1 MKIMFMGTPDFSVYS
16 LKLMIDEGYDV
27 TSVVTQ
33 PDKKKGRGH
42 KMAHPPVYDYAFEK
56 GIKIFQP
63 ENLKK
68 ENFEEILTS
77 QNPDIIVV
85 AAYGKI
91 LPEYVLNYPKYG
103 CINVHASLSPKYR
116 GAAPIQR
123 CIIDGEKKTGVT
135 IMYMEKGL
143 DTGDMILKKEV
154 EITKD
159 DNYETLH
166 DKLANVGT
174 EALKEALFMIENGKM
189 TREKQ
194 DDALSNYAP
203 MIDKETAKIYWNKN
217 ADEIFNLVR
226 GLYPY
231 PKAITTYDSKLFKIC
246 KANVTSKK
254 SNGAF
259 GEIVEVFKDSFDVA
273 CNDFVLNVTRI
284 QIEGK
289 KEMEVSDFLK
299 GNTIEK
305 GIILGIN

>member
-1 MKIMFMGTPDFSVYS
+1 MKVMFMGTPDFSVYS
-16 LKLMIDEGYDV
+16 LKLMVEEGYDV

-42 KMAHPPVYDYAFEK
+42 KMAHPPVFDYAFEK
-56 GIKIFQP
+56 KIEIYQP

-68 ENFEEILTS
+68 ENFEEILIKE
-77 QNPDIIVV
+77 NPDIIVV

-103 CINVHASLSPKYR
+103 CINVHASLLPKYR

-123 CIIDGEKKTGVT
+123 CIIDGEEKTGVT

-154 EITKD
+154 EITRD

-166 DKLANVGT
+166 DKLANIGT
-174 EALKEALFMIENGKM
+174 IALKEALMLIESGNF

-194 DDALSNYAP
+194 NDELSNYAP
-203 MIDKETAKIYWNKN
+203 MIDKETAKIYWDKS
-217 ADEIFNLVR
+217 AEDIFNLVR

-231 PKAITTYDSKLFKIC
+231 PKSYTTYDGKLFKIC
-246 KANVTSKK
+246 KANVTDRK
-254 SNGAF
+254 SNGKI
-259 GEIVEVFKDSFDVA
+259 GEITNVYKDSFDVA
-273 CNDFVLNVTRI
+273 CSDFNLNITKI
-284 QIEGK
+284 QTEGK
-289 KEMEVSDFLK
+289 KEMDVSDYLK

-305 GIILGIN
+305 GKILGL

>member
-1 MKIMFMGTPDFSVYS
+1 MRVMFMGTPFFSVYS
-16 LKLMIDEGYDV
+16 LKLLVEEGYDV

-56 GIKIFQP
+56 NIEIYQP

-68 ENFEEILTS
+68 ENFEEILKA

-103 CINVHASLSPKYR
+103 CINVHASLLPKYR

-123 CIIDGEKKTGVT
+123 CIIDGEEKTGVT

-154 EITKD
+154 EITRD

-174 EALKEALFMIENGKM
+174 VALKEALKLIKSGNFTK
-189 TREKQ
+189 EKQ
-194 DDALSNYAP
+194 NDELSNYAP
-203 MIDKETAKIYWNKN
+203 MIDKETAKINWSKS
-217 ADEIFNLVR
+217 AEDIFNLVR

-231 PKAITTYDSKLFKIC
+231 PKAYTTYDRKLFKIC
-246 KANVTSKK
+246 KAEVTDKK
-254 SNGAF
+254 SNGKF
-259 GEIVEVFKDSFDVA
+259 GEITNVYKDSFEVE
-273 CNDFVLNVTRI
+273 CGDFNLKVTKI
-284 QIEGK
+284 QTEGK
-289 KEMEVSDFLK
+289 KEMEVLDYLK
-299 GNTIEK
+299 GNIIEK
-305 GIILGIN
+305 GKILGL

>member
-1 MKIMFMGTPDFSVYS
+1 MRVMFMGTPDFSVYS
-16 LKLMIDEGYDV
+16 LKLLVEEGYNV

-42 KMAHPPVYDYAFEK
+42 KMAHPPVFDYAFEN
-56 GIKIFQP
+56 GIEIFQP

-68 ENFEEILTS
+68 ENFEEILIN

-103 CINVHASLSPKYR
+103 CINVHASLLPKYR

-123 CIIDGEKKTGVT
+123 CIIDGEDKTGVT

-154 EITKD
+154 EITRE
-159 DNYETLH
+159 DNYESLH
-166 DKLANVGT
+166 DKLANIGT
-174 EALKEALFMIENGKM
+174 IALKEALKLIENGNF

-194 DDALSNYAP
+194 NDELSNYAP
-203 MIDKETAKIYWNKN
+203 MIDKETAKIDWSKS
-217 ADEIFNLVR
+217 AEDIFNLVR

-231 PKAITTYDSKLFKIC
+231 PKAYTTYDAKLFKIC
-246 KANVTSKK
+246 KAEVTDKK
-254 SNGAF
+254 SNSKF
-259 GEIVEVFKDSFDVA
+259 GEITNVYKDSFEVE
-273 CNDFVLNVTRI
+273 CGDFNLKVTKI
-284 QIEGK
+284 QTEGK
-289 KEMEVSDFLK
+289 KEMEVSDYLK
-299 GNTIEK
+299 GNIIEK
-305 GIILGIN
+305 GKILGL